1 MGKKVLKEPVSNNKV
16 LRSGIW
22 YTVSNFMV
30 KGIGFITTPIFTRL
44 LTKADFGLYNNYVS
58 WLAIITILVTLN
70 LDSTL
75 ISARYDY
82 ETKFDEYILSVLAL
96 STLSTVAW
104 LIIVNTFSDAIVL
117 LLGMDQIYIN
127 AMFVYLLFLPAVT
140 LFQARE
146 RYLFEYKKTVASSLF
161 IAIGTAVLSVVLV
174 VFMRNK
180 LAGRILG
187 SIAPTVVL
195 GAVLYVFFIK
205 KGKRINSQYWRYALP
220 VCLPFIPHLLSLT
233 LLNSTDRVMITR
245 WCGAEDNAMYSLAY
259 TCGSMVTMLMTS
271 MNSAFAPWL
280 GEKLNAGSHDEI
292 RNFSKIYIISFS
304 FFSIGIMA
312 IAPEILM
319 ILGGVA
325 YSDAKYVMTPIAMG
339 CVCQFIYS
347 MFVNVEQFKKKTIGM
362 AFASITAAM
371 INLGLNCIFI
381 PRVGYLAAAYTTLV
395 GYLTLLIIHMV
406 LVYRLNLNDIY
417 DYRMIIYTVIIM
429 MGITVLMSILYTLNG
444 VRYACIGLYTISILF
459 LLVRYRTIII
469 KHLKS
474 FQ

>member
-146 RYLFEYKKTVASSLF
+146 RYLFK
-161 IAIGTAVLSVVLV
+161 
-174 VFMRNK
+174 
-180 LAGRILG
+180 
-187 SIAPTVVL
+187 
-195 GAVLYVFFIK
+195 
-205 KGKRINSQYWRYALP
+205 
-220 VCLPFIPHLLSLT
+220 
-233 LLNSTDRVMITR
+233 
-245 WCGAEDNAMYSLAY
+245 
-259 TCGSMVTMLMTS
+259 
-271 MNSAFAPWL
+271 
-280 GEKLNAGSHDEI
+280 
-292 RNFSKIYIISFS
+292 
-304 FFSIGIMA
+304 
-312 IAPEILM
+312 
-319 ILGGVA
+319 
-325 YSDAKYVMTPIAMG
+325 
-339 CVCQFIYS
+339 
-347 MFVNVEQFKKKTIGM
+347 
-362 AFASITAAM
+362 
-371 INLGLNCIFI
+371 
-381 PRVGYLAAAYTTLV
+381 
-395 GYLTLLIIHMV
+395 
-406 LVYRLNLNDIY
+406 
-417 DYRMIIYTVIIM
+417 
-429 MGITVLMSILYTLNG
+429 
-444 VRYACIGLYTISILF
+444 
-459 LLVRYRTIII
+459 
-469 KHLKS
+469 
-474 FQ
+474 